1 MRAERIG
8 LVFFDEGHG
17 EYRTLYR
24 RARAFL
30 STGSE
35 RGDWGA
41 GKGTKNLPLDNFTK
55 DANTKESEHCFFI
68 QLADLLSHAA
78 FLQVKAE
85 QKALTPWQEH
95 LAVATLYDAIP
106 HLVLN
111 TNAAQK
117 DPQGIVRL

>member
-1 MRAERIG
+1 LRAERIG

-24 RARAFL
+24 RARVFL

-41 GKGTKNLPLDNFTK
+41 GKGTKNLPLPLDNFTK

-68 QLADLLSHAA
+68 QLKGNGAN
-78 FLQVKAE
+78 VKGRGG
-85 QKALTPWQEH
+85 
-95 LAVATLYDAIP
+95 LAGRGSLCTSAGRVHGHP
-106 HLVLN
+106 SEGS
-111 TNAAQK
+111 
-117 DPQGIVRL
+117 P

>member
-1 MRAERIG
+1 M
-8 LVFFDEGHG
+8 
-17 EYRTLYR
+17 YR